1 MGEPASGWSAAFNRR
16 RRSGSSCARRS
27 SSPPDQLEDLLAYL
41 ARALVDHPEQVS
53 VDAYEEEGAL
63 VLELSVAED
72 DVGKVIGRNGR
83 TINALRTVVRASAV
97 KVGRRVLVDVI
108 E

>member
-1 MGEPASGWSAAFNRR
+1 MDA
-16 RRSGSSCARRS
+16 
-27 SSPPDQLEDLLAYL
+27 LLAYL
-41 ARALVDHPEQVS
+41 ARALVDHPDQVS
-53 VDAYEEEGAL
+53 VDSYEEEDGSL
-63 VLELSVAED
+63 VLELTVADD

-97 KVGRRVLVDVI
+97 RADRRVLVDVV